1 MRALVGRVGLYRV
14 AAVMVG
20 CALVL
25 EVLRVQVFPSSTA
38 ATVALTLGEVV
49 FLALAAAVFLIAR
62 RRRGGS
68 GVRD

>member
-1 MRALVGRVGLYRV
+1 VKALAGRIGLYRL

-25 EVLRVQVFPSSTA
+25 EVLRVQVFHSSKTGTA
-38 ATVALTLGEVV
+38 ALTLGEVV

-62 RRRGGS
+62 RRPRAS